1 MTKALLVLPLPA
13 PGWRHQYVVVG
24 SDLFFRCIFEVLHA
38 WTHLLQV
45 DIAEP
50 PIEQDLTGEETE
62 FQAQLLIVNR
72 CIASEI
78 EKGIIEIGQCFFKI
92 A

>member
-1 MTKALLVLPLPA
+1 
-13 PGWRHQYVVVG
+13 
-24 SDLFFRCIFEVLHA
+24 
-38 WTHLLQV
+38 LQV

-50 PIEQDLTGEETE
+50 PIEQDLTREETE
-62 FQAQLLIVNR
+62 FQAQLLVVNG